1 MRQEFEWE
9 TLDALFWLGF
19 LSIYIFYVALDIT
32 LDSFEENAVYQ
43 RFKCPGFC
51 LQVREVYKI
60 ITLIYRF
67 LLRCRD
73 QAVRKS

>member
-9 TLDALFWLGF
+9 TLDSLFWLGF
-19 LSIYIFYVALDIT
+19 LFVYIVYVALDIT

-60 ITLIYRF
+60 IALI
-67 LLRCRD
+67 
-73 QAVRKS
+73 